1 MLESLK
7 KAAFGLS
14 SIALCATAS
23 AIVNESAN
31 PYQGIVDRNVFGLKP
46 PPPISDTKTQ
56 PVKDPPPI
64 TLTGMTTILSTKRVL
79 LNVQTPGK
87 PVQSF
92 ILAEGQ
98 REGDIEVLEIDARA
112 GSTKINY
119 AGTTVPLSLEK
130 NGPKLTAFA
139 GGTALPGTSGPGGTP
154 MASAA
159 PAANMG
165 GLKGIPTMSNWAQQ
179 AANQPVPGKPATAG
193 SSVNMNPAYNGVN
206 SGYNGVPS
214 VGFGTAPVST
224 PSQAHTPP
232 PQVDPDVQAIQ
243 MIT

>member
-46 PPPISDTKTQ
+46 PPPISDTTTP

-79 LNVQTPGK
+79 LNVQSPGK

-92 ILAEGQ
+92 ILAAGQ
-98 REGDIEVLEIDARA
+98 REGDIEVLEIDERA

-119 AGTTVPLSLEK
+119 AGTTVPLNFEK
-130 NGPKLTAFA
+130 NGPKLTASA
-139 GGTALPGTSGPGGTP
+139 VPPAAPGVTTL
-154 MASAA
+154 ASAA
-159 PAANMG
+159 AGANVSGVPG
-165 GLKGIPTMSNWAQQ
+165 GLKGIPTRTPQ
-179 AANQPVPGKPATAG
+179 AVNQPAT
-193 SSVNMNPAYNGVN
+193 VN
-206 SGYNGVPS
+206 SGASLNSGNLNP
-214 VGFGTAPVST
+214 
-224 PSQAHTPP
+224 
-232 PQVDPDVQAIQ
+232 
-243 MIT
+243 